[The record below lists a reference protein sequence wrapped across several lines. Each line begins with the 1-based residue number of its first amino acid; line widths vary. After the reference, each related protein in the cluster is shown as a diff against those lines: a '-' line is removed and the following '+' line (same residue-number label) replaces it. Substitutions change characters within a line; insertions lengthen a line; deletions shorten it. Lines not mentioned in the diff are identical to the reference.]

1 MGEKFLHKLKGR
13 WGSEGGL
20 REVLTL
26 ALPLILSTGSW
37 AVQQFVDRMFLTW
50 YSSDAIAA
58 ATPAGMLNFAV
69 MSLFIGMASYVGTFV
84 AQYFGAGRLERVGP
98 ALWQGLY
105 VALAGGILVMG
116 MIPLA
121 RPLFD
126 FIGHDAA
133 VRKNEVI
140 YFQYLCT
147 GAVWVIASA
156 SLSGFFSGIGRT
168 RIVMWVNIE
177 MTAINIL
184 LDYLLIF
191 GRWGLPEMGIRGA
204 AIATVIAGFYNF
216 IAYFVIIVRPFYN
229 RRFHT
234 LKGWR
239 FERALFARLVRFGL
253 PSGVQFFLDM
263 VGFTAFIM
271 ILGRLGTVSL
281 AATNIAFNINTIA
294 FMPMIG
300 CGIAISVLVGQY
312 LGKDRPDLAGRS
324 AWSGFILTFAYMA
337 FVSALYVGVPQLFI
351 EPFAARADSGSF
363 ALIRELTV
371 VLLRFVAVYSLFDT
385 MSIIFAS
392 ALKGAGDTRF
402 VMYVIVAVSFFVLVI
417 PSYVGIVLLGGG
429 LYLGWTFAAL
439 YVSILG
445 IVFYLRFLGGKWR
458 SMRVIEQHPP
468 SICSERP
475 DCPAAEFVP

>member
-1 MGEKFLHKLKGR
+1 
-13 WGSEGGL
+13 
-20 REVLTL
+20 
-26 ALPLILSTGSW
+26 
-37 AVQQFVDRMFLTW
+37 
-50 YSSDAIAA
+50 
-58 ATPAGMLNFAV
+58 MLNFAV

-84 AQYFGAGRLERVGP
+84 AQYFGSGRLERVGP

-116 MIPLA
+116 IIPLA

-133 VRKNEVI
+133 VRKNEVV

-168 RIVMWVNIE
+168 KIVMWVNIE

-216 IAYFVIIVRPFYN
+216 IAYFAIIVRPFYN

-234 LKGWR
+234 LRGWR

-263 VGFTAFIM
+263 VGFTAFIS
-271 ILGRLGTVSL
+271 ISGINRRLD
-281 AATNIAFNINTIA
+281 
-294 FMPMIG
+294 
-300 CGIAISVLVGQY
+300 VLVS
-312 LGKDRPDLAGRS
+312 AG
-324 AWSGFILTFAYMA
+324 
-337 FVSALYVGVPQLFI
+337 P
-351 EPFAARADSGSF
+351 
-363 ALIRELTV
+363 
-371 VLLRFVAVYSLFDT
+371 
-385 MSIIFAS
+385 
-392 ALKGAGDTRF
+392 
-402 VMYVIVAVSFFVLVI
+402 
-417 PSYVGIVLLGGG
+417 
-429 LYLGWTFAAL
+429 
-439 YVSILG
+439 
-445 IVFYLRFLGGKWR
+445 
-458 SMRVIEQHPP
+458 
-468 SICSERP
+468 
-475 DCPAAEFVP
+475 